1 MQLLNVCFISCTPVL
16 FICVSSFTPI
26 DLLSCSCCRHLLL
39 LQYSLL
45 HACFPFHTPAIGTYF
60 SSDTPV
66 VHIRSPPIHLLCT
79 PVSPS
84 LHLLYSQLPV
94 ASYWMYLVFC
104 SCIYCCYSM
113 LGFLFAELF
122 AMGFMLDFACF
133 VDIMMCCHLLRGTNN
148 TSP

>member
-113 LGFLFAELF
+113 LGPFY
-122 AMGFMLDFACF
+122 
-133 VDIMMCCHLLRGTNN
+133 LL
-148 TSP
+148 SCLQWDLCWILLVLLIL